1 MRILKGIAAASG
13 IASGKAL
20 LFLHTSFN
28 AQKEK
33 IKPTEIENELHKLDS
48 AVAEAVKELEG
59 ITSTLSKGEQLDIL
73 ETHKI
78 MLQDPGY
85 LGEIQDAIRIRNLNA
100 AWAVE
105 SVTASLIATLEA
117 SDDAIIIER
126 VADFSDIGQKLL
138 GELLGKK
145 RPSLGSLNEDVILVS
160 DQLVPSEMLSM
171 DKKHIKAIALDT
183 GGRTS
188 HVAIFARSFGI
199 PTVLGLN
206 SASRKLKN
214 GDHVILDGNTGLFY
228 IRPEWRTDDEYQ
240 KKMVD
245 WDNYL
250 TELSSVASL
259 PSVSPDG
266 RTYEMKAN
274 IETVDEAALAIKNG
288 ANGIGLFRSES
299 LYLGSKGLPSEE
311 YQFQT
316 YKDVLSAMGG
326 RPVTIRTMD
335 IGGDKAVSGMGV
347 NEENPILGWR
357 AVRFCL
363 ERKDIFR
370 VQLRALLRASAF
382 GSLHIMFPMIS
393 GIDELERVLL
403 LFEQVKDEL
412 RNSKI
417 PFDEN
422 LKVGTMIEV
431 PSAALCSDILAKKVD
446 FFSIGTNDLIQYTIA
461 VDRGNEKIAYLYQ
474 PFHPGVLRLI
484 KMVIDNAHK
493 AGIPIG
499 MCGEMASDPMAT
511 ILLAGLGLDEFSMS
525 PSSLLEVRR
534 LLRNH
539 TYAEA
544 KGIAADVL
552 KLSSSNVITSYLKDF
567 MHKS

>member
-33 IKPTEIENELHKLDS
+33 IKPSEIEKELQKLDS
-48 AVAEAVKELEG
+48 AVTEAVKELDG
-59 ITSTLSKGEQLDIL
+59 ITATLSKGEQLDIL

-145 RPSLGSLNEDVILVS
+145 RPSLGSLTEDVILVS

-245 WDNYL
+245 WDKYL

-316 YKDVLSAMGG
+316 YKEVLSAMGG

-382 GSLHIMFPMIS
+382 GKLHIMFPMIS

-417 PFDEN
+417 PFDED

-484 KMVIDNAHK
+484 KMVIDNAHE

-544 KGIAADVL
+544 KKIAEDVL
-552 KLSSSNVITSYLKDF
+552 KLSSSNVITSYLKNF
-567 MHKS
+567 MNKS